1 MKTYKISK
9 EDIKELK
16 PLAVG
21 YKAVKWDLST
31 NGTSGF
37 RYGEVDE
44 DIVGTIW
51 KVDGAIKECN
61 WGLHFSK
68 DPANVFNFYE
78 PLGYNRYFKI
88 NAYDT
93 VIDTQDGLKSVA
105 QIIEFMEEYD
115 LMQFID
121 EIKKFDRTISYS
133 NGIYDSYGISS
144 SKGISNSDGIY
155 DSYGISSSKGISYS
169 YGIVSCEAVK
179 SCLFCYKKDA
189 IKYYIFNKKV
199 LKDRFSEVYDKILS
213 FGFYPQYINWNEVKG
228 NKEWWA
234 FNFKKLAKDDNPWR
248 NMPTEML
255 EYIKSLP
262 EYNKEI
268 FNKITGGL
276 DV

>member
-21 YKAVKWDLST
+21 YKAVKWNLST

-88 NAYDT
+88 NAYEE
-93 VIDTQDGLKSVA
+93 VIDTPDGLKSVA
-105 QIIEFMEEYD
+105 QIIEFIEEYD
-115 LMQFID
+115 LVQFIA
-121 EIKKFDRTISYS
+121 EIKKIDRTNNAVRWS
-133 NGIYDSYGISS
+133 NAVSGSYGIS
-144 SKGISNSDGIY
+144 N
-155 DSYGISSSKGISYS
+155 
-169 YGIVSCEAVK
+169 CEAVK
-179 SCLFCYKKDA
+179 KCIFCYKKDA

-199 LKDRFSEVYDKILS
+199 LKDRFSEIYNKILS
-213 FGFYPQYINWNEVKG
+213 FGFKPAYMNWDEIKG

-234 FNFKKLAKDDNPWR
+234 FNFERLAANDNPWGG
-248 NMPTEML
+248 MPKEML
-255 EYIKSLP
+255 EYIKNLP
-262 EYNKEI
+262 EYNKDI

>member
-31 NGTSGF
+31 NGTSDF
-37 RYGEVDE
+37 RYGGVDE
-44 DIVGTIW
+44 NIVGTIW

-88 NAYDT
+88 NAYEE
-93 VIDTQDGLKSVA
+93 VIDTPDGIKSVA
-105 QIIEFMEEYD
+105 QIVEFVEEYD
-115 LMQFID
+115 LIQFIA
-121 EIKKFDRTISYS
+121 EIKKFDRTDNAVSDS
-133 NGIYDSYGISS
+133 NAVRGSNAVRSSNAVSDSYA
-144 SKGISNSDGIY
+144 ISN
-155 DSYGISSSKGISYS
+155 
-169 YGIVSCEAVK
+169 CEAVK

-199 LKDRFSEVYDKILS
+199 LKDRFFEVYDKILS
-213 FGFYPQYINWNEVKG
+213 FNFKPEYLNWNEIKG

-234 FNFKKLAKDDNPWR
+234 FNFERLVVNDKPWS

-262 EYNKEI
+262 EYNKDI

>member
-21 YKAVKWDLST
+21 YKAVKWGLST
-31 NGTSGF
+31 NGASGF

-88 NAYDT
+88 NAYEE
-93 VIDTQDGLKSVA
+93 VIDTPDGVKSVA
-105 QIIEFMEEYD
+105 QIVEFIKEYD

-121 EIKKFDRTISYS
+121 EIKKFDRTESDSSGISS
-133 NGIYDSYGISS
+133 SYGIS
-144 SKGISNSDGIY
+144 N
-155 DSYGISSSKGISYS
+155 
-169 YGIVSCEAVK
+169 CEAVK
-179 SCLFCYKKDA
+179 NCIFCYKKDA
-189 IKYYIFNKKV
+189 IKYYIFNRKV
-199 LKDRFSEVYDKILS
+199 LKDRFFEVYNKILS
-213 FGFYPQYINWNEVKG
+213 FNFYPKYMNWSEIKG

-234 FNFKKLAKDDNPWR
+234 FNFERLAVNDNPWGG
-248 NMPTEML
+248 MPKEML
-255 EYIKSLP
+255 EYIKNLP
-262 EYNKEI
+262 EYNKDI